1 MATIVANITL
11 PNGGELPK
19 DITVNTDFFTIIN
32 MFDNTIKDDDK
43 KIYKI
48 EINDMYIYPLD
59 TTVGTVNWFTS
70 GVKIK
75 FEDIRIT
82 LKNKIEVL
90 LDLKKSDVMN
100 IDKLKLEINEIITK
114 YINDNIFYKVKL
126 SA

>member
-11 PNGGELPK
+11 PKGGELPI